1 MEPMMNSR
9 HDARVK
15 ILALEKMRVVETNLI
30 KLSYPLIR
38 RLEMDLEQH
47 HGQPLAADLREHLFR
62 GESWW
67 QPARAGVPHDDPRIF
82 PIVHRVSETI
92 QQQHGPRWS
101 PGEALIEGVSYF
113 DLIEPLRKLLQ
124 QRTDLARIAGVD

>member
-9 HDARVK
+9 HVAREK
-15 ILALEKMRVVETNLI
+15 ILALEKIRVVETNLV
-30 KLSYPLIR
+30 KVSFPLIR

-47 HGQPLAADLREHLFR
+47 HGQPLAAELREHLFR

-67 QPARAGVPHDDPRIF
+67 QPARAGVPDDDPRIF
-82 PIVHRVSETI
+82 PIVYRASEAM
-92 QQQHGPRWS
+92 QAQHGPLWS
-101 PGEALIEGVSYF
+101 PGEALIDGVSYL
-113 DLIEPLRKLLQ
+113 DLIEPLRKLPQ